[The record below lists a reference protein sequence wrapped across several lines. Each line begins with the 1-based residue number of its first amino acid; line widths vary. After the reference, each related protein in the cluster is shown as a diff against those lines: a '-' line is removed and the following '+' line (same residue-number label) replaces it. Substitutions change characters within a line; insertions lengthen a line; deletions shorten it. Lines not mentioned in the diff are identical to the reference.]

1 LVVAFAQGGP
11 TDVMARAIAERL
23 GRSLGQPVVVEN
35 RLGGNGVD
43 GTLAVARSPPDGY
56 TLLLG
61 DTVTH
66 GINPN
71 LLRATGYDPH
81 NDFEPVGLLG
91 SAHLAFVVP
100 SSSAATSGSE
110 LMAVLRRDP
119 QKATYASSGR
129 GSLSH
134 LVAEH
139 FAWSAGIR
147 LIPVTFAGEGPA
159 MHGLL
164 SGQASLHFSAFSPA
178 VGQAGRGTLRIIA
191 VTGTKRSTLLPSVA
205 TLAESGLGGF
215 EAVRNYGL
223 LAPAG
228 TPRPIIDK
236 VNAALRTLLADAA
249 VRAKLAPF
257 GIEPVDTTPDAHA
270 KLIDREIAKWTRIMW
285 RAGIDPSR

>member
-1 LVVAFAQGGP
+1 
-11 TDVMARAIAERL
+11 MARVIAERL
-23 GRSLGQPVVVEN
+23 TLALGQPVMVEN
-35 RLGGNGVD
+35 RLGGNGVV
-43 GTLAVARSPPDGY
+43 GTVAVAKSPPDGY

-66 GINPN
+66 GINPS
-71 LLRATGYDPH
+71 LLSATGYDPH

-91 SAHLAFVVP
+91 SAHLALVVS

-110 LMAVLRRDP
+110 LMTVLRNDP
-119 QKATYASSGR
+119 QKATYASAGR

-139 FAWSAGIR
+139 FASSTSIK
-147 LIPVTFAGEGPA
+147 LTPVTFAGEGPA
-159 MHGLL
+159 IQGLIT
-164 SGQASLHFSAFSPA
+164 GQASLHFSTFSSA
-178 VGQAGRGTLRIIA
+178 AGLASRGTARMIA
-191 VTGTKRSTLLPSVA
+191 VTGTRRSSIFPDVA
-205 TLAESGLGGF
+205 TVAESGLGGF

-228 TPRPIIDK
+228 TPRPIIEK
-236 VNAALRTLLADAA
+236 INAAIRAVLADAN

-257 GIEPVDTTPDAHA
+257 GVEPVATTPDVYA

-285 RAGIDPSR
+285 RAGVDPSR